1 MSLKGVPV
9 RSPAVSP
16 DGYLSIS
23 ALMRLTDVIG
33 SDVVREKAPLLV
45 QAALA
50 VGSNQIRH
58 MGTLGGNLC
67 LENRCVYYNQSH
79 QYQFVEPC
87 FKRNGKLCY
96 LMPQGKK
103 CWAVSA
109 ADTVPALISLNA
121 QLVIEGPGNNRCLP
135 LDALYGGD
143 PLRPLTL
150 GPAEVVTD
158 VRIPGSKRSSS
169 SFRQI
174 LSTRRARICSGECS
188 RRNGAR

>member
-1 MSLKGVPV
+1 MRLPRFELLQPRSVTEAVEALAQHGLSAKVAAGGTDLFPRMKYGVAGPEVVVSLKGLPV

-45 QAALA
+45 QAAFA

-79 QYQFVEPC
+79 QYQFIEPC
-87 FKRNGKLCY
+87 FKRNGNLCH
-96 LMPQGKK
+96 LIPKGKK

-109 ADTVPALISLNA
+109 ADTVPALMSLNA
-121 QLVIEGPGNNRCLP
+121 QVVIEGPGNNRCP
-135 LDALYGGD
+135 NPG
-143 PLRPLTL
+143 RTL
-150 GPAEVVTD
+150 W
-158 VRIPGSKRSSS
+158 R
-169 SFRQI
+169 
-174 LSTRRARICSGECS
+174 
-188 RRNGAR
+188 